1 MMRNKRKQINRT
13 RAGESRCPDG
23 IEAKL
28 CAFALLDWIRVAFG
42 SDLKLASPWSN
53 IRKLESHFQH
63 ERVLGEVSLV
73 CFMSRGG
80 NHSDVITCTTIV
92 KCALQQTRAKI
103 YIDHIG
109 PNIVYEFN
117 IG

>member
-42 SDLKLASPWSN
+42 SDLKLAS
-53 IRKLESHFQH
+53 H